1 MNVLKFSIIVLF
13 VSALPMNAMN
23 NTPCQDT
30 KVITS
35 DGVYDGYDVND
46 GYAFVIAEDL
56 SDEEDTTIIYFSD
69 LKEGL
74 LKTLNLKSKEWVG
87 KRFEIT
93 YEVTTYEEIDEN
105 GDAEIYEDYKIVALK
120 HIK

>member
-13 VSALPMNAMN
+13 LATLPINALNAN
-23 NTPCQDT
+23 PCQNT

-35 DGVYDGYDVND
+35 EGVYDGYDVND

-56 SDEEDTTIIYFSD
+56 NDDEDTTIIYFSD